1 MWTVI
6 LASATSVLFGVGDFL
21 GGFASRKDSAIA
33 VTANAHVVALAA
45 FAVALFAFPAAFS
58 RTAVLA
64 GAFSGIAGGIGVV
77 ALYAALAR
85 GRMSVV
91 APITAALS
99 GSLPAAFDMVRGTRV
114 GTTAVAGLV
123 LALVA
128 TVIVSAAPA
137 ESAGD
142 AEEFGLGD
150 AVGGPESHPQAM
162 PPAALGLSLLAGA
175 CFAASLVAFSLSGK
189 HSGFWPLFSAR
200 VVSVSLLG
208 AAALVRRGHFAV
220 DATARR
226 ATLGAGLFDAAANV
240 TMVSA
245 IRLGPLAVA
254 TVIGSLY
261 PVVTIML
268 ARGVLHE
275 RMTTLQKAGVALA
288 MVAVVMTALP

>member
-33 VTANAHVVALAA
+33 VTANAHAVGLVTFGVAII
-45 FAVALFAFPAAFS
+45 AFPAAFT
-58 RTAVLA
+58 RTAALA
-64 GAFSGIAGGIGVV
+64 GAAAGVAGGIGVV

-99 GSLPAAFDMVRGTRV
+99 GSLPAAFDLVRGTHV
-114 GTTAVAGLV
+114 GPLAVTGLL

-128 TVIVSAAPA
+128 TVVVSASSGGDGIE
-137 ESAGD
+137 ES
-142 AEEFGLGD
+142 GLGD
-150 AVGGPESHPQAM
+150 AVGGSQTRQQAM
-162 PPAALGLSLLAGA
+162 PPDALALSFLAGVG
-175 CFAASLVAFSLSGK
+175 FATGLVAFSLAGR

-200 VVSVSLLG
+200 VVSVGLLG
-208 AAALVRRGHFAV
+208 GAALVRRGHVAV
-220 DATARR
+220 DRSARG

-245 IRLGPLAVA
+245 IRFGPLAVA

-261 PVVTIML
+261 PVATIML

-275 RMTTLQKAGVALA
+275 RMTNWQKAGVALA
-288 MVAVVMTALP
+288 LVAVLLTALP